1 MTTSLWAGL
10 VTILGVWFVVVLS
23 PGPNFFAIMYTSTTQ
38 SRRSGLLVV
47 AGVLAGTAVWA
58 TASLLGLGLLF
69 KTAAWLYQ
77 ILKIIGGCYLIYLG
91 AKTILSVRKGHGRS
105 YQPVKRLLTPWQ
117 AFYRGLVVDLSNPK
131 AAVFFTSLFA
141 VTVPPDAPIWFKT
154 MIVSAV
160 VAMPGLWYAGL
171 VCLVNLP
178 PVAAFLQRINE
189 TISYITGTI
198 FIGLGFRLATDR

>member
-1 MTTSLWAGL
+1 MTASLWTGFF
-10 VTILGVWFVVVLS
+10 TILGIWFITVLS

-38 SRRSGLLVV
+38 SRRSGLFVV
-47 AGVLAGTAVWA
+47 AGVLAGTVIWA

-91 AKTILSVRKGHGRS
+91 AKTIMSARKGQGHS
-105 YQPVKRLLTPWQ
+105 YQPEKRLLTSWQ

-141 VTVPPDAPIWFKT
+141 VTVPPDAPLWYKA
-154 MIVSAV
+154 MIVSVV
-160 VAMPGLWYAGL
+160 VALPGIWYSGL
-171 VCLVNLP
+171 ACLVNLP
-178 PVAAFLQRINE
+178 PVAAFLQR
-189 TISYITGTI
+189 TRKAISYVTGTI
-198 FIGLGFRLATDR
+198 FIGLGLRLATDR